1 MKLWIFLC
9 RSFMGWV

>member
-9 RSFMGWV
+9 RSFMEWV